1 MSGAM
6 LQRLEFSDVPPEL
19 FALLEILD
27 GAAEGLVGRAN
38 QLGRQ
43 RRAADIQRTLQDIP
57 SVVGFAEHAVGGD
70 GDLVEHDA
78 RRIMAIDHRRA
89 LELDAL
95 RFRIDEQYGDAA
107 RLPRL

>member
-27 GAAEGLVGRAN
+27 GAAEGLVRRADEF
-38 QLGRQ
+38 RCQ
-43 RRAADIQRTLQDIP
+43 RRTADVECAFEDAP
-57 SVVGFAEHAVGGD
+57 SIVGFAEHAVGGD

-89 LELDAL
+89 LEVDAL

-107 RLPRL
+107 RLP